1 MEVHTRHSMLQRAP
15 GRSHVQVLPVCVW
28 RGQGFRQAGFPVGTH
43 PGWGGKEEQGGSTL
57 GLRRQLHPAGACI
70 AVGAAGTEGR

>member
-57 GLRRQLHPAGACI
+57 GRERKYSDHWLAG
-70 AVGAAGTEGR
+70 VGEREELI

>member
-1 MEVHTRHSMLQRAP
+1 M
-15 GRSHVQVLPVCVW
+15 CVW